1 MIKPHMS
8 SSRLETFWRCGEQYR
23 RRYEER
29 HIIPPGIVLL
39 VGTGVHVGAETNFRQ
54 KIESHVDL
62 PIDDVID
69 AAVAGFETRLRKE
82 SFELTTEEQSIGA
95 RRVIADAT
103 DQVAAMAEIL
113 AIEVA
118 PDYQPI
124 DVEVATLIELPTTSH
139 DLLTVTDLRDDQSR
153 VTDFKTAGRKKN
165 QQEADSSIQLTAY
178 AAAYRADKGE
188 DPKEVRLDTLLKT
201 KRVDR
206 QLLVSHRDESDYEVL
221 ANRIDATLAAINAGI
236 FTPTSPTNW
245 QCSERWCGYARTCP
259 FFSKRKS

>member
-1 MIKPHMS
+1 MSKPYIS
-8 SSRLETFWRCGEQYR
+8 SSRMETFWRCGEQYR
-23 RRYEER
+23 RRYEENE
-29 HIIPPGIVLL
+29 IIPPGIALL
-39 VGTGVHVGAETNFRQ
+39 VGSGVHTGAETNFRQ
-54 KIESHVDL
+54 KIETHVDL

-69 AAVAGFETRLRKE
+69 AAIAGFESRIHRD
-82 SFELTTEEQSIGA
+82 SFELTAEEQSRGA
-95 RRVIADAT
+95 KRVIAEAT

-113 AIEVA
+113 AVEVV

-124 DVEVATLIELPTTSH
+124 AVEVATLIELPGTH
-139 DLLTVTDLRDDQSR
+139 DLLTITDLRDDQGR

-165 QQEADSSIQLTAY
+165 QHEVDSSMQLTAY
-178 AAAYRADKGE
+178 AAAYRKDHGN
-188 DPKEVRLDTLLKT
+188 DPAEVRLDTLLKT

-206 QLLVSHRDESDYEVL
+206 QLLVSRRDESDYEVL
-221 ANRIDATLAAINAGI
+221 GNRIDSTLAAINAGI